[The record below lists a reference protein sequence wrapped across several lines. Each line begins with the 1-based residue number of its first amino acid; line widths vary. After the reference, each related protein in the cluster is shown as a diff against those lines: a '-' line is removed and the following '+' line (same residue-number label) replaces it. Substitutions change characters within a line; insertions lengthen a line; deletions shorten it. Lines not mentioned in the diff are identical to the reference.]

1 LANGAPSHD
10 AGTLHVHMCVGKT
23 LCCAALCTSSLG
35 SRNVHSEYSAQFA
48 RGCISVKVVHGCTH
62 FRSPSPDQVA
72 VHRGTAALGW
82 LQGFCGFSCRRELAL
97 AFSNER
103 PRHVYHLKSATPS
116 HTNCT
121 AIARIKNPKMRLMAP
136 VAHGPRRSTS
146 GPPRRRNRYT
156 ASPIAVI
163 AITIPR

>member
-1 LANGAPSHD
+1 MRLGKAPLR
-10 AGTLHVHMCVGKT
+10 AAMRTLS
-23 LCCAALCTSSLG
+23 LCG
-35 SRNVHSEYSAQFA
+35 RNIHGEYLAQFT
-48 RGCISVKVVHGCTH
+48 RGCISVKVVHWCTH

-72 VHRGTAALGW
+72 IHRGTAGLGW
-82 LQGFCGFSCRRELAL
+82 LQGFCGFSCRREPAL

-103 PRHVYHLKSATPS
+103 PRHVDHLKSATPS

-121 AIARIKNPKMRLMAP
+121 AIARMKNPKMRLTAP
-136 VAHGPRRSTS
+136 VAHGPIRSTS

-156 ASPIAVI
+156 ASPIAAI

>member
-1 LANGAPSHD
+1 
-10 AGTLHVHMCVGKT
+10 MRFGKA
-23 LCCAALCTSSLG
+23 LDCAAMRALSLR
-35 SRNVHSEYSAQFA
+35 SRNVHREYSAQFT

-62 FRSPSPDQVA
+62 FRSPSPEQVA
-72 VHRGTAALGW
+72 IHRGTAGLGR
-82 LQGFCGFSCRRELAL
+82 LQGFGGFSCRREPAL

-103 PRHVYHLKSATPS
+103 PRHVDHLKSATPS

-136 VAHGPRRSTS
+136 VAHGPSRSTS